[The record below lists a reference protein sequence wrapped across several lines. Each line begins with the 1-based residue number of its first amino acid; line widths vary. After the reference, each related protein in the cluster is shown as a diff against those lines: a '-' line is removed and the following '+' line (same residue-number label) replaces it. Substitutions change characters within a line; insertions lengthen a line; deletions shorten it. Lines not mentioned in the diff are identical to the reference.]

1 MSLWTELALAVVISA
16 DRLII
21 PLYTVCVCVICV
33 WSESN
38 ASLVCTRF
46 SPSHVDWLKQ
56 RKQRLI
62 VTGSW
67 RNSWDGTCHFDCTS
81 SQCAAVRTLRS
92 GPVCACV
99 RWAFKLHTFCSEHGI
114 CHISLVIAEFSMFWD
129 YIHAP
134 GTKHG
139 HRVFPGAPTASP
151 PIRTFGKMSD
161 ADNWPLSWLQTSLLT
176 MWENVT
182 SHFSLSHQN
191 ILHQNQ
197 EDFNTHSSNK
207 HGDRISRDGLSVWGG
222 CVWLSLTS
230 FKPGLSVIYPFI
242 HKSRTSAAIHHQY
255 TAEDMQSCVTYTQ
268 AWSIVNQLRLVQIK
282 PTAQKDQIKSVQN
295 AKDYKRWHRP
305 RGLISGVQTGIERQL
320 EVRLADTCISPT

>member
-1 MSLWTELALAVVISA
+1 MKMPTIKHEFKLCLAWPTMYVKLHTWIGPHVCRFGQNSLWQLSFQLTDWLFHYI
-16 DRLII
+16 
-21 PLYTVCVCVICV
+21 LYAFVYYVCEV
-33 WSESN
+33 
-38 ASLVCTRF
+38 SLVCTRF

-99 RWAFKLHTFCSEHGI
+99 CWAFKLHTFCSEHGI

-151 PIRTFGKMSD
+151 PIGTFGKMSD

-222 CVWLSLTS
+222 CVWLSLFGWHLSNQDSLSFTLSSTS
-230 FKPGLSVIYPFI
+230 PGHLQLSTT
-242 HKSRTSAAIHHQY
+242 STQQRTCRVASL
-255 TAEDMQSCVTYTQ
+255 T
-268 AWSIVNQLRLVQIK
+268 
-282 PTAQKDQIKSVQN
+282 
-295 AKDYKRWHRP
+295 HRP
-305 RGLISGVQTGIERQL
+305 E
-320 EVRLADTCISPT
+320 A